1 MSFSIHL
8 SAMKH
13 PPFVDMVP
21 IDMIPANYLSLVE
34 DVISQKCFFCFHR
47 YPQAL
52 TGQQLQIHDNVIES
66 GSSGGIPSI
75 AP

>member
-13 PPFVDMVP
+13 TPFVDMVP

-34 DVISQKCFFCFHR
+34 DIISQRCFFVSTV
-47 YPQAL
+47 AL
-52 TGQQLQIHDNVIES
+52 RHSQGNSYRSTIML
-66 GSSGGIPSI
+66 SSPGPRVVFL
-75 AP
+75 P